1 MTIGF
6 SSALEFPDKIV
17 DLLNEKKEEYIVLQ
31 LVKSGGV
38 AGPLPAKIPRVPVD
52 PEEAEL
58 NIDTNT
64 GEPFPIE
71 Q

>member
-1 MTIGF
+1 M
-6 SSALEFPDKIV
+6 
-17 DLLNEKKEEYIVLQ
+17 LQ

-52 PEEAEL
+52 PEEAKL